1 MPRLDV
7 RPINLPLD
15 LYAGDT
21 FAHQITFETDEGVA
35 IDKST
40 STFAA
45 QIRSPAGA
53 ASILETITVVTTG
66 AANGE
71 IILYLAPADVTMALD
86 GAQWDLQE
94 TAANDVVTTILA
106 GPVTV
111 TQDVTR

>member
-1 MPRLDV
+1 MSSIDG
-7 RPINLPLD
+7 RPIDLPLD
-15 LYAGDT
+15 LYANDT
-21 FAHQITFETDEGVA
+21 LAHQIFFETDEGLA
-35 IDKST
+35 IDKSG

-45 QIRSPAGA
+45 QIRSPAA
-53 ASILETITVVTTG
+53 ASTTLATITVITTG

-71 IILYLAPADVTMALD
+71 IVLFLANTSVVMSLD

-94 TAANDVVTTILA
+94 TAGSAVTTILA